1 MEVENDKLK
10 EVLHDTELEL
20 EKYKLEKQTESESLY
35 VCSKCGSN
43 FKSYKILKQHIRS
56 ERSQCRATQKD
67 KDGILEEYPCYYC
80 DRVIVSTNDLEMHG
94 RTCHVEIRVK
104 GGVEFSCDICGV
116 KSRYEK
122 D

>member
-56 ERSQCRATQKD
+56 EHSQCRATQKD

-94 RTCHVEIRVK
+94 TTC
-104 GGVEFSCDICGV
+104 
-116 KSRYEK
+116 
-122 D
+122 